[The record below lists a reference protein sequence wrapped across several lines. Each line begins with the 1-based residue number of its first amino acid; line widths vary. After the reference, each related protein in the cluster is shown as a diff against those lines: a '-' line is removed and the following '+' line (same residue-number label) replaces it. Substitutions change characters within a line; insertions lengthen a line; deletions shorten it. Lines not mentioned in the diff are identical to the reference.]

1 MEDFGERVKRNLR
14 LLGYVEGGKRQDGTG
29 TTGID
34 RPPVVV
40 RHYRPMMRTLPRH
53 VLVELCKMFVVLLLA
68 IIPLM
73 IIQGLVRNGMQFS
86 LPPKQI
92 LLLIPYVLPD
102 ALRFAVPVTLLLAAT
117 SVYSRMAGTNEVV
130 AVKSM
135 GISPT
140 AILWPAIVLAF
151 LLSLVTTWLNDVA
164 VSWGRNGAERVI
176 VEAVEDI
183 AYGMLRTQGGYSSRG
198 FDVTVKRV
206 EGHVLKGTT
215 LSIKRSGAQPITI
228 TADTAELISDYEK
241 GTLKIIPRYGTIH
254 AGKTKVSFFEDAGEL
269 ELPFHEA
276 SRAESRSNHPSNIAL
291 NRIRAEIVEQDERID
306 AFRQGLATRAAYE
319 MLNGDF
325 GLLTGPEWDTRYRE
339 LKEMQDRLHRLRT
352 EPYRRWST
360 GFSCLFFVWVGAPLA
375 IRLRN
380 RDFLTSF
387 FLCFAPILGVYYP
400 ALMWTIDGAKNG
412 SFPPYAVWVGNLLL
426 LAWGGWLLR
435 RVIRY

>member
-1 MEDFGERVKRNLR
+1 
-14 LLGYVEGGKRQDGTG
+14 
-29 TTGID
+29 
-34 RPPVVV
+34 
-40 RHYRPMMRTLPRH
+40 MMRTLPRH
-53 VLVELCKMFVVLLLA
+53 ILLELSKMFVVLLLA

-73 IIQGLVRNGMQFS
+73 IIQGLVRNGMEFS

-102 ALRFAVPVTLLLAAT
+102 ALRFAVPVTMLLAAT

-135 GISPT
+135 GIPPT
-140 AILWPAIVLAF
+140 AIVWPAIVLAF

-176 VEAVEDI
+176 VEGVEDI
-183 AYGMLRTQGGYSSRG
+183 AYGMLRTQGGYSSSK
-198 FDVTVKRV
+198 FDVMVKRV
-206 EGHVLKGTT
+206 EGHVLIGTT
-215 LSIKRSGAQPITI
+215 LSMKRRDAQPITI

-241 GTLKIIPRYGTIH
+241 GALKIILRNATVR
-254 AGKTKVSFFEDAGEL
+254 AGKSTLSFFDEAFEL

-276 SRAESRSNHPSNIAL
+276 SRAEGRSNHPSNIAL
-291 NRIRAEIVEQDERID
+291 NRIPGKIVEQEEKID
-306 AFRQGLATRAAYE
+306 SFRQELATRAAYE

-325 GLLTGPEWDTRYRE
+325 DLLTNSEWDTRYRQ
-339 LKEMQDRLHRLRT
+339 LKDMQDRLHRLRT

-400 ALMWTIDGAKNG
+400 ALMWTVDGAKNG